1 MSVNKTINALREE
14 RSMLYA
20 EIRRLQ
26 AVAGES
32 PSNADMVRDLR
43 LGVDVFETPKHVIA
57 DMERAAQ
64 ALTGFQVPTH
74 MLFGHESEES
84 MRAHM
89 AGLGIDAEHPA
100 IALEQ
105 HEAMMRTLE
114 RQYPDMVRGAIP
126 ATAGQPVMFTLMR
139 AKEQL
144 RGLIN
149 IREDV
154 SLHQVYGTLSDALR
168 PLAGD
173 EQPPLSDV
181 AYEAEKNWQSPFVD
195 TQGPAVVVESTAAPE
210 EVWSVNGDDGSWDY
224 PSLAALLR
232 DNYGSPD
239 DGTSFGPF
247 LGNGLKVG
255 DTVQRA
261 IVCKDDPAG
270 FLQDADEV
278 QEWMSERAYDSD
290 ASEWADNYP
299 ELDEEAEAALEKAL
313 EPLKA
318 WARKHC
324 QPDFFTVKDITPHT
338 VTEAD
343 VRAAQ

>member
-1 MSVNKTINALREE
+1 MSVNKTIKALREE

-26 AVAGES
+26 AAAGES

-84 MRAHM
+84 MRAHL
-89 AGLGIDAEHPA
+89 AELGVDTERPKVVALVKVAAVPA
-100 IALEQ
+100 
-105 HEAMMRTLE
+105 
-114 RQYPDMVRGAIP
+114 DVRGGGKCQDVPYFDWREAPEGTTHAMQVMPMPVLWLKLI
-126 ATAGQPVMFTLMR
+126 AGETAEYWSTAWGGQPAHWHATGDQSSLYLDS
-139 AKEQL
+139 A
-144 RGLIN
+144 
-149 IREDV
+149 DV
-154 SLHQVYGTLSDALR
+154 VAR
-168 PLAGD
+168 P
-173 EQPPLSDV
+173 
-181 AYEAEKNWQSPFVD
+181 
-195 TQGPAVVVESTAAPE
+195 TPE
-210 EVWSVNGDDGSWDY
+210 EVWSVTGKDGSWSY

-232 DNYGSPD
+232 DNYGSPE
-239 DGTSFGPF
+239 DGTSFAPF

-261 IVCKDDPAG
+261 IVCKNDPAG
-270 FLQDADEV
+270 FVPDTDEV
-278 QEWMSERAYDSD
+278 IQYMSERAQESD
-290 ASEWADNYP
+290 AGEWADDYP
-299 ELDEEAEAALEKAL
+299 HVGDESMAELEKAL
-313 EPLKA
+313 EPLA
-318 WARKHC
+318 SWARKHC

-338 VTEAD
+338 ITEAD